1 MDARQSDMMLD
12 NALASNHTVY
22 SIDELA
28 ETLSAQ
34 AKRERL
40 MVAIAGPP
48 GGGKTTASEMLRT
61 ILTSQYHLPTQI
73 VPMDGFHY
81 DNAVLE
87 PQGLLP
93 RKGAPET
100 FDVDGLENTL
110 MRLATLPIADVAI
123 PVFDRTVELARAGA
137 RIIRSDTQIL
147 LIEGNYLLLQ
157 DSPWHRLRKYFGY
170 TVMIKCDQKTLHDR
184 LMKRWLDLGLGES
197 DALSKIQ
204 TNDLP
209 NAIKVET
216 ESVTADCTAIEP
228 LI

>member
-1 MDARQSDMMLD
+1 MMLD